1 MGNGKSA
8 RPFGSGELARIAGV
22 SPDTLRH
29 YERVGVLPRP
39 PRTSGGY
46 RRYPPEALER
56 VRLVRQ
62 ALAVGFSLPELSRF
76 LRARDRGGAPC
87 KEVRALVKVKLME
100 MERQLAALEAM
111 RNRVRAMLKEW
122 DKRLAATPEGARAG
136 LLESFAGNANKI
148 KVRKGA
154 PRWFQEI

>member
-1 MGNGKSA
+1 
-8 RPFGSGELARIAGV
+8 
-22 SPDTLRH
+22 
-29 YERVGVLPRP
+29 
-39 PRTSGGY
+39 
-46 RRYPPEALER
+46 
-56 VRLVRQ
+56 
-62 ALAVGFSLPELSRF
+62 
-76 LRARDRGGAPC
+76 
-87 KEVRALVKVKLME
+87 ME